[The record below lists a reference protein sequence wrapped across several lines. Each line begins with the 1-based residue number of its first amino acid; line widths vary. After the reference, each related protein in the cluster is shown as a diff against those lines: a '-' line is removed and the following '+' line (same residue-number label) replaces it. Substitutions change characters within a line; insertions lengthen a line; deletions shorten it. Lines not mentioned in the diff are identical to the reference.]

1 MIVLFGSGYRAKI
14 KAVSGTA
21 AVRNEDFYR
30 HDQLQNEFMNSFYWH
45 DYETW
50 GTDPRKDRAVQFA
63 GIRTDLD
70 FNIIGKPLMIYA
82 RPGDDF
88 LPQPEACMVTG
99 ITPQLAMEEGVPEA
113 DFFELINQQL
123 AQPGTCGLGYN
134 SIRFDDEFTR
144 YGLYRN
150 FFDPYA
156 REWQNG
162 NSRWDIIDMVR
173 LMRALRPSGINWPEN
188 EEGVTSFRLEALT
201 AANDIAH
208 EGAHDALVDVKAT
221 IALAK
226 LVREKQ
232 PRLFDYVLNNRDKHK
247 LARQLDVTQQQ
258 PVLHVS
264 SMYPASAG
272 CIAAVVPLAQHPVN
286 KNGVLVYDLRV
297 DPAPM
302 LALQADELR
311 ERIYTR
317 TEDLTEGQE
326 RIPLKTIHL
335 NHAPVIVPMNT
346 LTDEA
351 RECWQLDAATQA
363 EHLAMIHQAK
373 GLAGKIRQV
382 FADSPYPAS
391 SDPDQ
396 SLYDGFLSNSD
407 RRLCEQVTNTMPE
420 NLADLHPAFENAKL
434 DEMLF
439 RYRARNWPHLLNRSE
454 QQRWQAYR
462 MERLTNADAGA
473 SITAR
478 EFGKK
483 LSRMVVDSSLS
494 AEQRAIVGALLDWP
508 EQIGLGEPE
517 IAEDIV

>member
-1 MIVLFGSGYRAKI
+1 
-14 KAVSGTA
+14 
-21 AVRNEDFYR
+21 
-30 HDQLQNEFMNSFYWH
+30 MNSFYWH

-50 GTDPRKDRAVQFA
+50 GTDPKRDRAVQFA

-70 FNIIGKPLMIYA
+70 FNIIGKPLMVYA
-82 RPGDDF
+82 RPADDF

-123 AQPGTCGLGYN
+123 SQPGTCALGYN

-173 LMRALRPSGINWPEN
+173 LMRALRPDGINWPETP
-188 EEGVTSFRLEALT
+188 EGVTSFRLEALT
-201 AANDIAH
+201 AANGIAH

-221 IALAK
+221 IALAR

-247 LARQLDVTQQQ
+247 LATQLDVHGQQ

-286 KNGVLVYDLRV
+286 KNGVLVYDLRMN
-297 DPAPM
+297 PASM
-302 LALQADELR
+302 LALSADQIR
-311 ERIYTR
+311 EQIYTR
-317 TEDLTEGQE
+317 TEDLPAGQE
-326 RIPLKTIHL
+326 RIPIKTIHL
-335 NHAPVIVPMNT
+335 NHSPVIVPMNT

-351 RECWQLDAATQA
+351 RERWQLDADKQA
-363 EHLAMIHQAK
+363 KHLAMIHQTT
-373 GLAGKIRQV
+373 GLAEKIRQV
-382 FADSPYPAS
+382 FAGSQFPAS

-396 SLYDGFLSNSD
+396 SLYDGFLSNAD
-407 RRLCEQVTNTMPE
+407 RRLCEQVRTTLPQD
-420 NLADLHPAFENAKL
+420 LADLQPAFEDAKL

-439 RYRARNWPHLLNRSE
+439 RYRARNWPNLLNRAE
-454 QQRWQAYR
+454 QQRWQEYR
-462 MERLTNADAGA
+462 MNRLTDADAGG
-473 SITAR
+473 SITDK
-478 EFGKK
+478 EYGKK
-483 LSRMVVDSSLS
+483 LSRMVVDASLS
-494 AEQRAIVGALLDWP
+494 AAQRTIVDSLLDWP
-508 EQIGLGEPE
+508 AQIGLGEPE
-517 IAEDIV
+517 AVSSPN